1 MFPDDCNFAPGGVPL
16 IPTQLLSSA
25 GDFLIAVILIIVAV
39 KLKNKLQSGNI
50 GELYMVLYGIG
61 RFVIEFFRNDYRGA
75 VGFISTS
82 QFISIFIIA
91 FAVVLYFVN
100 KKKNVA

>member
-1 MFPDDCNFAPGGVPL
+1 
-16 IPTQLLSSA
+16 
-25 GDFLIAVILIIVAV
+25 
-39 KLKNKLQSGNI
+39 
-50 GELYMVLYGIG
+50 MVLYGIG

-91 FAVVLYFVN
+91 FAVVLYFAN